1 MNLSFDLGIADPAGT
16 KSDEFSGTTD
26 DNLERGEH
34 YQDAEIFDLRVPD
47 VRIIALS
54 ATIPPN
60 PGKRPM
66 VGKGFYRVERN

>member
-1 MNLSFDLGIADPAGT
+1 MNFLEQLT
-16 KSDEFSGTTD
+16 Y
-26 DNLERGEH
+26 NLERGEH
-34 YQDAEIFDLRVPD
+34 YQDTEIFDLRVPD